1 MSEIRQSTAGG
12 GGGEEGNQ
20 LSRGHCAG
28 PSRVSASGVL
38 DVCAQQPHTRERE
51 REGAAERR
59 VPDCESDRACAKW
72 VFAGRGLFMMAR
84 RD

>member
-20 LSRGHCAG
+20 LSRGLCAG
-28 PSRVSASGVL
+28 PSRSQLQAYSASVRKSL
-38 DVCAQQPHTRERE
+38 THARER
-51 REGAAERR
+51 GERR
-59 VPDCESDRACAKW
+59 VPDWDLIERAPSGSCRS
-72 VFAGRGLFMMAR
+72 GTLFMMAR

>member
-38 DVCAQQPHTRERE
+38 GVCAQKPHTRERARARGGYLTGSLIE
-51 REGAAERR
+51 RAPSGSLQ
-59 VPDCESDRACAKW
+59 VGDSS
-72 VFAGRGLFMMAR
+72 
-84 RD
+84 